1 MQSDLCLVV
10 PGRRFSK
17 GRLFIVPFGECLVV
31 DDSADKSLQFEPSS
45 SGSADERGRQFVK
58 LLAACERRLYDYIF
72 ALVGNFAD
80 ADEIAQD
87 TKLRLWEQ
95 FDQFEPGTNFAAW
108 ACTVARYRVLDHRK
122 AAKREHILLSDEFCQ
137 RLADSLSSQTEDLAA
152 ARLRALQ
159 TCLEQMPPEDRELLM
174 YCYASHGSTAEISN
188 SVNKSRAAVYQWLWR
203 VRGKLLTCIER
214 RMAEEA

>member
-1 MQSDLCLVV
+1 MQ
-10 PGRRFSK
+10 
-17 GRLFIVPFGECLVV
+17 
-31 DDSADKSLQFEPSS
+31 
-45 SGSADERGRQFVK
+45 

-95 FDQFEPGTNFAAW
+95 FDQFEPGTNFTAW

-122 AAKREHILLSDEFCQ
+122 AAKREHILLSDEFCR

-159 TCLEQMPPEDRELLM
+159 ACLEQLPPEDRELLM
-174 YCYASHGSTAEISN
+174 HCYASHGSAAEISN
-188 SVNKSRAAVYQWLWR
+188 SANKSRAAIYQWLWR

-214 RMAEEA
+214 RLSEEA